1 MKSGS
6 CRENTVGRCALTD
19 ALQLW
24 TLHPISTMP
33 ELNHD
38 RILEEAA
45 SLEQLR
51 KGGVLKTVGKVLL
64 WVELVPLVFLYTSWR
79 AGSDLLI
86 WWAVIEGVLGLTLY
100 VVGARKRA
108 DALLRLGVVS
118 PAGPAPELEFDTE
131 QKRRTS

>member
-1 MKSGS
+1 M
-6 CRENTVGRCALTD
+6 TD

-24 TLHPISTMP
+24 ALHLNSTMP

-64 WVELVPLVFLYTSWR
+64 WVELVPLVFLYASWR
-79 AGSDLLI
+79 AGSDLI
-86 WWAVIEGVLGLTLY
+86 PWWAVIEGVLGLTLY

-108 DALLRLGVVS
+108 HALVRLGVAS
-118 PAGPAPELEFDTE
+118 PAGPAPEFEFDTD